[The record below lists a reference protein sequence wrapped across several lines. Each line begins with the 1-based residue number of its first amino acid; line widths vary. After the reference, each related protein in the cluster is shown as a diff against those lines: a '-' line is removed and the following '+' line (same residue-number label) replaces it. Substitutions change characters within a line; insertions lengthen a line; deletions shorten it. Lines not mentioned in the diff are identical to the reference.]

1 MHVTQGQICSHF
13 LLYHTP
19 PTPDSLSTVSRGI
32 LLQNAQCILQNLEGI
47 SLKVCVCVCVC
58 ICGCVCV
65 YRAILSTRLLGRL
78 NSRLLKSLFDIALSL

>member
-58 ICGCVCV
+58 VYLCVCV
-65 YRAILSTRLLGRL
+65 CVQGYSEHQ
-78 NSRLLKSLFDIALSL
+78 IAGQAEL